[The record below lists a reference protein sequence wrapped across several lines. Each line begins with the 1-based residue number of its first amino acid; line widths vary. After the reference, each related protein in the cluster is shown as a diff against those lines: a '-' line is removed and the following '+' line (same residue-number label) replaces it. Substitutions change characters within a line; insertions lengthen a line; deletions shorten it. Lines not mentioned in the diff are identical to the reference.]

1 MNNPL
6 TIFSITNGRST
17 HDHSLKALYESV
29 EIDCPIVVIRDMKWL
44 DALNRCVE
52 VCKTPWF
59 LRVDD
64 DMIVHPKAVAY
75 MLNKARQKNHFG
87 LMYFHL
93 WEDCTQRV
101 RQSIKVYNRDALRA
115 IGGFKENPQTGKVDG
130 CTNSVLIEAG
140 HPMLDDISVVA
151 LHICGTWEEQER
163 YESFWNG
170 LAVVPY
176 SKTNRKAVKLYC
188 GTKTL
193 EEQCEM
199 RGTFLYDLNQKRKS
213 GFGKWLR
220 RNPSVL
226 LSPSVS
232 KHRTICEDHKII
244 ADLLLI
250 NMHDRPKALEEILP
264 YLQSAYTS
272 GINIVKTLIEHK
284 LSLPEWRKNNQERVQ
299 ALRKERL
306 QLMDELQKKGQPLLE
321 YTKKKKSSNDLTIFS
336 ITNGKNTHTY
346 SLKALCESVGIN
358 RPIVVIHDMGIR
370 QAMNHCLDICETPL
384 FLKVDDDM
392 IVHPKAVAYMLYRSL
407 QVKNLGAVYF
417 HLWEDCTQRVRQSIK
432 VYNRD
437 ALRAIG
443 GFKSDPKTGRVDA
456 CTNGPLEHAGYPMV
470 EDKSV
475 VALHACGSWKAQERY
490 EKLWSDMAIK
500 AYHKPNRKD
509 VKMYCLSHTLED
521 EFALRTTFL
530 TDLNRKLSTDFSKW
544 LKTSKEGH
552 LLI

>member
-1 MNNPL
+1 MGPRGRECGRLFSPTTERRNKLNNPL

-87 LMYFHL
+87 LM
-93 WEDCTQRV
+93 
-101 RQSIKVYNRDALRA
+101 
-115 IGGFKENPQTGKVDG
+115 
-130 CTNSVLIEAG
+130 
-140 HPMLDDISVVA
+140 
-151 LHICGTWEEQER
+151 
-163 YESFWNG
+163 
-170 LAVVPY
+170 
-176 SKTNRKAVKLYC
+176 
-188 GTKTL
+188 
-193 EEQCEM
+193 
-199 RGTFLYDLNQKRKS
+199 
-213 GFGKWLR
+213 
-220 RNPSVL
+220 
-226 LSPSVS
+226 
-232 KHRTICEDHKII
+232 
-244 ADLLLI
+244 
-250 NMHDRPKALEEILP
+250 
-264 YLQSAYTS
+264 
-272 GINIVKTLIEHK
+272 
-284 LSLPEWRKNNQERVQ
+284 
-299 ALRKERL
+299 
-306 QLMDELQKKGQPLLE
+306 
-321 YTKKKKSSNDLTIFS
+321 
-336 ITNGKNTHTY
+336 
-346 SLKALCESVGIN
+346 
-358 RPIVVIHDMGIR
+358 
-370 QAMNHCLDICETPL
+370 
-384 FLKVDDDM
+384 
-392 IVHPKAVAYMLYRSL
+392 
-407 QVKNLGAVYF
+407 YF